1 MRPATEIDRRFVHA
15 AYLTKAKLERE
26 ERTKRAQEE
35 FLRKEEIRKEEISRA
50 AVSATAMEGEAGSAG
65 AEGGILAKAQVA
77 SAVASATAVEL
88 QSADLSDR
96 AEVEEVAERADAVEV
111 AEVAVEGH
119 DHASR
124 AAIHVIFHE
133 FDKDGNG
140 TIDSSE
146 LLTALRALGMKTSR
160 AEAKQALLRYD
171 ADLSGA
177 IDLDEFTRLIEALQ
191 AFQVWKTLIRSLAPP
206 ALLRLF
212 RHTSGASSVH
222 ASTPRLRRAA
232 TGIRCQGAF
241 LRCGI
246 PHG

>member
-96 AEVEEVAERADAVEV
+96 AEMAEVAERADAVEV

-124 AAIHVIFHE
+124 AAIHAIFHE